1 MLLSHFVTHDFAEA
15 ERLADRIGVLIDGRL
30 CGIVKSNEL
39 YSAKWG
45 QEVLDFLGITKKS
58 EELP

>member
-1 MLLSHFVTHDFAEA
+1 MTHDFAEA